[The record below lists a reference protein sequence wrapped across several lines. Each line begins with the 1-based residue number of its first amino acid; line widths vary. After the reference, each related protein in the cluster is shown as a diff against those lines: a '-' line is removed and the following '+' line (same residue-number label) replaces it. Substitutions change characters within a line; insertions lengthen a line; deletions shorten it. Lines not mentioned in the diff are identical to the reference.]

1 MPSPLSSSTPS
12 AAWSEFL
19 TRMAELADLEAAAGL
34 LGWDQ
39 EIYMPAGA
47 QEARGHQAAALSGL
61 AHARFTSDE
70 MGALLERLQGPEAPE
85 DADQR
90 LAVENVAWDFDRAR
104 RLPEDLVRAS
114 AQAESASVAAW
125 TEARP
130 RNDFEAWRPHLER
143 IFELKRRQADCLRR
157 EGQSR
162 YDALLEDYE
171 RGVTSAEVVRV
182 FSELRD
188 AIVPLLERIA
198 TSAHPVSTACIQQPF
213 DCDKQWELGLEV
225 LRAMGFD
232 FERGRLDRSAHPFT
246 TGLHP
251 TDVRLTTR
259 LHPEQ
264 LCSGLFSSLHEGGHG
279 LYDQGIAEAD
289 WRTPLGSSISLGI
302 HESQSRLWEN
312 LVGRDQPFWRHFY
325 PRLQT
330 LFPDQLG
337 ATPLDEFHR
346 AINDVRPSLIR
357 VEADEVTY
365 SLHIIL
371 RFELEM
377 DLIEERLDPRDLP
390 EAWREK
396 MRQYFGLE
404 VPDDRDGCMQDIHW
418 ACGLVAYFPTY
429 TLGNLY
435 SAQFYRQARHDLPG
449 LDAAFELGDFQIL
462 TGWLRDKI
470 HRVGRRRT
478 AGQLIQDV
486 TGEPLSAR
494 PYIEYLETKFAGIYR
509 LG

>member
-1 MPSPLSSSTPS
+1 MSTTPS
-12 AAWSEFL
+12 AYPELL
-19 TRMAELADLEAAAGL
+19 TRAAELADLEAAAAL

-61 AHARFTSDE
+61 VHARFTSAE
-70 MGALLERLQGPEAPE
+70 MGALLDRLRSDEAPE
-85 DADQR
+85 DPDQR
-90 LAVENVAWDFDRAR
+90 LAVENLAWDYERAC
-104 RLPEDLVRAS
+104 RLPEDLVRET
-114 AQAESASVAAW
+114 AQVESASVAAW

-130 RNDFEAWRPHLER
+130 RNDFAAWRPHLER
-143 IFELKRRQADCLRR
+143 VLELKRRRADCLRR

-162 YDALLEDYE
+162 YDALIEDYE
-171 RGVTSAEVVRV
+171 RGVTSAEVAHV
-182 FSELRD
+182 FTELRD
-188 AIVPLLERIA
+188 AIVPLIERIA
-198 TSAHPVSTACIQQPF
+198 TSSHPVSTVCVRQTF
-213 DCDKQWELGLEV
+213 DCDKQWEFGLEA
-225 LRAMGFD
+225 LRAIGFD

-259 LHPEQ
+259 LHPEH

-279 LYDQGIAEAD
+279 LYDQGVAEAD

-312 LVGRDQPFWRHFY
+312 LVGRDLPFWRHFY
-325 PRLQT
+325 PRLQA
-330 LFPDQLG
+330 LFPGQLD
-337 ATPLDEFHR
+337 ATPLEEFHR

-377 DLIEERLDPRDLP
+377 DLIEERLDVRDLP

-396 MRQYFGLE
+396 MSQYLGLRI
-404 VPDDRDGCMQDIHW
+404 PDDRDGCMQDIHW
-418 ACGLVAYFPTY
+418 SCGLVGYFPTY

-435 SAQFYRQARHDLPG
+435 SAQFYRQARRDLPG
-449 LDAAFELGDFQIL
+449 LDAAFERGDFHPL
-462 TGWLRDKI
+462 TGWLREKI

-494 PYIEYLETKFAGIYR
+494 PYIEYLETKYAGIYR